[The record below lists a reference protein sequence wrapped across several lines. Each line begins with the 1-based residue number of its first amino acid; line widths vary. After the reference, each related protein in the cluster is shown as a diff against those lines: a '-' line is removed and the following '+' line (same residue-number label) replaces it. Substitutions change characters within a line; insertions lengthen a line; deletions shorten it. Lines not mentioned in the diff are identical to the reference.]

1 MFAEAPAEAP
11 EAPEAL
17 LRVRDLRVTVSAG
30 RAEAVRGV
38 SFEVAPG
45 EAVGLVGES
54 GSGKTLTCRAILGAL
69 APGCAVSSGE
79 IEFGGHDLNRAN
91 RREWLAIRGGRIGAV
106 FQDPASYL
114 NPSLPV
120 GDQLSEVLRVKL
132 GLGRREARERAVE
145 LLTAMGLNDPA
156 RVYGQYPHELSGGML
171 QRVLIAVAV
180 SCDPELLIADEAT
193 TALDVTVQA
202 EVLELLAR
210 LRAERGLSIVCVSH
224 DLAVIAALCDRI
236 VVFYGGEIVESGPT
250 EEVLANPRHP
260 YTEALLRVASV
271 GDWGRRTLEVIPGQP
286 PPAGADL
293 PGCRFAARCALAV
306 DACSSAPIPLSVHPD
321 GREVRCLRAGTAGGA
336 QPEDASGGFRSK
348 GAFLTDAPSTGAAG
362 TSSGIVGTS
371 SGTSGTFSGAAG
383 TAGRDAVA
391 VGAEARGAVR

>member
-1 MFAEAPAEAP
+1 MPAEA
-11 EAPEAL
+11 L
-17 LRVRDLRVTVSAG
+17 LSVRDLRVTVSGG

-54 GSGKTLTCRAILGAL
+54 GSGKTLTCRAVLGAL
-69 APGCAVSSGE
+69 APGCSVSSGE
-79 IEFGGHDLNRAN
+79 IEFGGHDLTGAS
-91 RREWLAIRGGRIGAV
+91 RRQWLGIRGSRIGAV

-120 GDQLSEVLRVKL
+120 GDQLAEVLRVKL
-132 GLGRREARERAVE
+132 GLRRRAARERAVE
-145 LLTAMGLNDPA
+145 LLGAMGLHDPA
-156 RVYGQYPHELSGGML
+156 RVHGQYPHELSGGML

-236 VVFYGGEIVESGPT
+236 VVFYGGEIVESGPAR
-250 EEVLANPRHP
+250 EVLDSPAHP
-260 YTEALLRVASV
+260 YTEALLRVASA

-286 PPAGADL
+286 PPAGASL
-293 PGCRFAARCALAV
+293 PGCRFAGRCSFAEE
-306 DACSSAPIPLSVHPD
+306 ACSAAPVPLTAHPG
-321 GREVRCLRAGTAGGA
+321 GREVRCLLR
-336 QPEDASGGFRSK
+336 QEP
-348 GAFLTDAPSTGAAG
+348 
-362 TSSGIVGTS
+362 
-371 SGTSGTFSGAAG
+371 
-383 TAGRDAVA
+383 AGRDAVG
-391 VGAEARGAVR
+391 VGAGARGNDL